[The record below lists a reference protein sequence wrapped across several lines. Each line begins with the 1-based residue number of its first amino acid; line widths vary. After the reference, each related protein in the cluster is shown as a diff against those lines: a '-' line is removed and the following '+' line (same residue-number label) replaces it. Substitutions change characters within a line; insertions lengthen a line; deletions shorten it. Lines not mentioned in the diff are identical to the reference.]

1 MPSVRCVIRLLRD
14 NDWINAENAQPGGL
28 CTRHRRQVTQ
38 LVGIA
43 GEGTGHVRMLLG
55 AYILGGL
62 SEHEEYS
69 VRAHL
74 RRCAKCRA
82 EHDELAEVL
91 PLLDLLAAEEA
102 GGGFG
107 DLATDPG
114 DDGDRGA

>member
-1 MPSVRCVIRLLRD
+1 M
-14 NDWINAENAQPGGL
+14 G
-28 CTRHRRQVTQ
+28 T
-38 LVGIA
+38 A
-43 GEGTGHVRMLLG
+43 GEGTGHVQMLLG
-55 AYILGGL
+55 AYLLGGL

-82 EHDELAEVL
+82 EHDELAEIL